1 GARVGPVVA
10 AGPGGGARAGEGP
23 RRAAGAASRR
33 PSALAAAAAAAGLP
47 VTAVLGL
54 RAALERGPGPR
65 RVPVTATLAG
75 AAVAV
80 LAVTAAAVFGAS
92 LDALVTNP
100 ARYGWNWTMLMD
112 TEGGYASWPARQ
124 TDP

>member
-1 GARVGPVVA
+1 VA
-10 AGPGGGARAGEGP
+10 AAPPTARQ
-23 RRAAGAASRR
+23 AAGTATRR
-33 PSALAAAAAAAGLP
+33 PSALAAAAAAVGLP
-47 VTAVLGL
+47 LTAELGL
-54 RAALERGPGPR
+54 RAALEPGPGPR

-92 LDALVTNP
+92 LDGLVTHP

-112 TEGGYASWPARQ
+112 TEGGYAGTGSATGSRSTARPAGA
-124 TDP
+124 